1 MLHSDK
7 LFECGR
13 FVGLVLKR
21 VNSTLV
27 NILPEQ
33 LPITV
38 LEIFKRKENI
48 CHGVLFCKNAKITS
62 NKKYNYFEEELS
74 SKLTLNNKDY
84 ITFEDTSVNDNNKH
98 FKNKASK
105 KTA

>member
-1 MLHSDK
+1 M
-7 LFECGR
+7 
-13 FVGLVLKR
+13 GLVLKR

-27 NILPEQ
+27 NILPKQ